1 MREIITL
8 AAELRETLGTGPA
21 RALRLQGKVP
31 AIVYGAGKKQLAI
44 AILQNEITKLYRK
57 PGFSTAII
65 QLEVEGKKHKVLP
78 KAVELHPTTDLVR
91 HVDFIFLSPK
101 EQRIDVPMLFEGKE
115 RANGIKK
122 GGFFN
127 IIKRKVSLICPV
139 DSIPERIK
147 IDVTSMGIGS
157 SIRAG
162 RLTLP
167 EGCKLNMPTD
177 TVIASIT
184 GRGGKSDANAEEA
197 GAAESK

>member
-21 RALRLQGKVP
+21 RSLRLQGKVP

-44 AILQNEITKLYRK
+44 AIEEKEITKLYRK
-57 PGFSTAII
+57 PGFSTAVI

-78 KAVELHPTTDLVR
+78 KAIELHPTTDLVR
-91 HVDFIFLSPK
+91 HADFVFLGSK
-101 EQRIDVPMLFEGKE
+101 EQRLDVPVFFDGKE

-127 IIKRKVSLICPV
+127 IIKRKVTLICPV
-139 DSIPERIK
+139 DNIPERIR
-147 IDVTSMGIGS
+147 IDVTNMGIGA

-162 RLTLP
+162 RLPLP
-167 EGCKLNMPTD
+167 EGCRLDMPKEA
-177 TVIASIT
+177 VIASIT
-184 GRGGKSDANAEEA
+184 GRGGKSDANAEAEA
-197 GAAESK
+197 NESK

>member
-44 AILQNEITKLYRK
+44 AIQEKEITKLYRK

-65 QLEVEGKKHKVLP
+65 QIEVEGKKHKVLP

-91 HVDFIFLSPK
+91 HADFIFLGAK
-101 EQRIDVPMLFEGKE
+101 EQRLDVPVFFDGKE

-127 IIKRKVSLICPV
+127 IIKRKVTLICPV
-139 DSIPERIK
+139 DSIPEK
-147 IDVTSMGIGS
+147 IRVDVTNMAIGS
-157 SIRAG
+157 SLRAG
-162 RLTLP
+162 RLP
-167 EGCKLNMPTD
+167 IPAGCKLDMPKD
-177 TVIASIT
+177 AVIASIT
-184 GRGGKSDANAEEA
+184 GRGGKAEAETETEA
-197 GAAESK
+197 TAEGK